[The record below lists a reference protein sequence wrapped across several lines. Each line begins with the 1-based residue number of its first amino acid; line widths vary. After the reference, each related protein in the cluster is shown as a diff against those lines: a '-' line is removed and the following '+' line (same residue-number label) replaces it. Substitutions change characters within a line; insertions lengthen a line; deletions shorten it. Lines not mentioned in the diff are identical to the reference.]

1 MFNNNIILLY
11 MTPLMMIFINLM
23 FILIFLVILIDVKQ
37 KKNIDLAVNSIGV
50 FILIMFLK
58 IILYINAIYQG
69 KSSCDIMKDWFNC

>member
-1 MFNNNIILLY
+1 

-50 FILIMFLK
+50 FIIIMFLK

-69 KSSCDIMKDWFNC
+69 KF

>member
-1 MFNNNIILLY
+1 MKEQEL
-11 MTPLMMIFINLM
+11 
-23 FILIFLVILIDVKQ
+23 Q